1 MTMTAPLRRAD
12 DFQADDPRAPG
23 RLARLKAMIR
33 EERQDNPG
41 ATDATIANAV
51 ARRLHRAREPIP
63 PGLERL
69 VRAN

>member
-1 MTMTAPLRRAD
+1 MTAPVRRSTDFEAD
-12 DFQADDPRAPG
+12 HPG
-23 RLARLKAMIR
+23 RPGELSRVKRMIQ
-33 EERQDNPG
+33 EERLDNPG
-41 ATDATIANAV
+41 ATDAQISLAV